1 MKHTELPVK
10 QGLYDPQFE
19 KDACGMG
26 FVAHIKGTPSHNIVS
41 NALTMLFNMEH
52 RGGQGSEP
60 NSGDGAGIM
69 LQIPHRFFASEAQK
83 LGFTL
88 PEQGHYGVGMIF
100 YLITKKFGRSMKP
113 S

>member
-1 MKHTELPVK
+1 MNITGLPPK

-26 FVAHIKGTPSHNIVS
+26 FTAHIKGTPSHQIVS
-41 NALTMLFNMEH
+41 QALTMLENMEH

-69 LQIPHRFFASEAQK
+69 VQIPHRFFVKEAK
-83 LGFTL
+83 ALNFEL
-88 PEQGHYGVGMIF
+88 PEKGQYGDRKSVV
-100 YLITKKFGRSMKP
+100 
-113 S
+113 

>member
-1 MKHTELPVK
+1 MRHTELPRK

-26 FVAHIKGTPSHNIVS
+26 FVAHIKGKPSHEIVS
-41 NALTMLFNMEH
+41 NALTMLINMEH

-69 LQIPHRFFASEAQK
+69 LQITAPFLCRRSQRSLALQ
-83 LGFTL
+83 L

-100 YLITKKFGRSMKP
+100 LSHNEEIRSP
-113 S
+113 P

>member
-1 MKHTELPVK
+1 MRHTVLPPK

-26 FVAHIKGTPSHNIVS
+26 FVAHIKGRASHEIVGQ
-41 NALTMLFNMEH
+41 ALTMLENMEH

-69 LQIPHRFFASEAQK
+69 LQIPHRFFAEEAARI
-83 LGFTL
+83 GF
-88 PEQGHYGVGMIF
+88 
-100 YLITKKFGRSMKP
+100 
-113 S
+113 